1 MSHCNLMM
9 VPDQNTYG
17 RSGTSSFT
25 RCGLPAQH
33 SHSDFELSISPNEPE
48 KAAILVW
55 SAASCE
61 ITTDSP
67 GSRGQSSPSP
77 CICHSV
83 TP

>member
-1 MSHCNLMM
+1 MIFH
-9 VPDQNTYG
+9 DQNTYG

-25 RCGLPAQH
+25 RCGLPAQR
-33 SHSDFELSISPNEPE
+33 SHSDFELSMSPNEPV
-48 KAAILVW
+48 KLGILEW
-55 SAASCE
+55 SAAYCE